1 MIIRQNAMVRPT
13 TERPMDAAGLNC
25 MTEAINTA
33 ATVAHRTRLPSKMLV
48 VEKVIITRTL
58 IFVAKET

>member
-1 MIIRQNAMVRPT
+1 
-13 TERPMDAAGLNC
+13 MDAAGLNC

-33 ATVAHRTRLPSKMLV
+33 ATVAHRTRLPSKTLV
-48 VEKVIITRTL
+48 AEQVIITRTL